1 MAPKKKTGLIGNP
14 LGHSYSP
21 EIHALLGDYRYDL
34 FPMEEDE
41 VGPFLKRGDFDALNV
56 TIPYKKTVL
65 PFLDRISEEAR
76 RIGSVNTIVKQADG
90 ALWGY
95 NTDYNGFSR
104 MLARRGI
111 GLSGKKVVI
120 LGSGG
125 ASVTVRAVAGDSG
138 AREIAVISRSGE
150 DNYANLE
157 KHADAEILVNT
168 TPVGMYPHNGV
179 SPVSLDRF
187 PKLEAVADLIYNPAR
202 TALILDAEDR
212 GIPAVS
218 GLSMLVFQAARAS
231 ELFTGI
237 PVDDARAEAV
247 LSAVGKAK
255 RNILLIGM
263 PGSGKSTLGTLLAEK
278 LGRRFADLDAEI
290 VKAAG
295 RPIPAIF
302 AEEGEAVF
310 RNYETAALREL
321 SKQSSLVVATGGG
334 AVIREENR
342 RLFREN
348 SSVLLLRR
356 PLSAL
361 AKDGRPLSAAHS
373 AEELWN
379 ARREFYES
387 AAEGSV
393 EVSDDPNET
402 LSRALAWWDAQS

>member
-1 MAPKKKTGLIGNP
+1 MATKKKTGLIGNP

-95 NTDYNGFSR
+95 NTDYDGFSR

-111 GLSGKKVVI
+111 SLSGKKVVI

-125 ASVTVRAVAGDSG
+125 ASVTVRAVAGDMG
-138 AREIAVISRSGE
+138 AREITVISRSGE

-168 TPVGMYPHNGV
+168 TPVGMYPNNGV

-302 AEEGEAVF
+302 AEDGEAVF
-310 RNYETAALREL
+310 RDYETAALREL

-361 AKDGRPLSAAHS
+361 AKDGRPLSVTHT

-379 ARREFYES
+379 ARKKFYES
-387 AAEGSV
+387 AAEGSID
-393 EVSDDPNET
+393 VSDDPDET

>member
-1 MAPKKKTGLIGNP
+1 MATKKKTGLIGNP

-21 EIHALLGDYRYDL
+21 EIHSLLGDYRYDL

-65 PFLDRISEEAR
+65 PFLDRISEEAL

-95 NTDYNGFSR
+95 NTDYDGFSR

-111 GLSGKKVVI
+111 SLSGKKVVI

-125 ASVTVRAVAGDSG
+125 ASVTVRAVAGDMG

-168 TPVGMYPHNGV
+168 TPVGMYPNNGV

-263 PGSGKSTLGTLLAEK
+263 PGSG
-278 LGRRFADLDAEI
+278 
-290 VKAAG
+290 
-295 RPIPAIF
+295 
-302 AEEGEAVF
+302 
-310 RNYETAALREL
+310 
-321 SKQSSLVVATGGG
+321 
-334 AVIREENR
+334 
-342 RLFREN
+342 
-348 SSVLLLRR
+348 
-356 PLSAL
+356 
-361 AKDGRPLSAAHS
+361 
-373 AEELWN
+373 
-379 ARREFYES
+379 
-387 AAEGSV
+387 
-393 EVSDDPNET
+393 
-402 LSRALAWWDAQS
+402 